1 VRQVGFTLLS
11 WKLREK
17 DYSREVNGG
26 FFFGPLKKNSAWR
39 CLFEHTICDT
49 NTNREI
55 VEGISQVS

>member
-11 WKLREK
+11 WKLRVK

-26 FFFGPLKKNSAWR
+26 FSLGHRRKTVLGAVFSTK
-39 CLFEHTICDT
+39 TICDT
-49 NTNREI
+49 NNNREI